1 MESIV
6 MGTLKKKQ
14 QGAGGMGMLFTVA
27 VIVTIAWVGLKAVP
41 MYLEGSKIKNA
52 MENIKAQPE
61 AFKMSSKQVKDSL
74 LKRLRIDNV
83 AALTSQNYKEKAVYK
98 RQGSGY
104 TLTVQYLEF
113 APLAGGFDLAYN
125 FNETIEVP

>member
-6 MGTLKKKQ
+6 MSTLKKKQ
-14 QGAGGMGMLFTVA
+14 LGAGGMGMLFTVA
-27 VIVTIAWVGLKAVP
+27 VIVAIAWVGLKAVP
-41 MYLEGSKIKNA
+41 MYLEAGKIKNA

-61 AFKMSSKQVKDSL
+61 SFKMSAKQVKDSL

-83 AALTSQNYKEKAVYK
+83 TALTSQNYKQNVIYK

-104 TLTVQYLEF
+104 TLNVQYLEF
-113 APLAGGFDLAYN
+113 TPLLGDFTLAYN